1 MNTGNTL
8 LSPQIENKKEKLA
21 DPHIEEKKGK
31 QQKVKK
37 VKKGIPQPT
46 EQEIK
51 QQRKERAQKTLE
63 WLIMTFPR
71 CLSLQTPQPLKIGI
85 REDILEAMKALQPSQ
100 DIPSRKSIPLAMTL
114 YTTSLAY
121 YKAIL
126 NHSRRINLQ
135 GEEEGEVTDKQK
147 GLAQRQILLK
157 DQKAR
162 ETDHLN
168 AILPSK

>member
-1 MNTGNTL
+1 MNTGNTFAH
-8 LSPQIENKKEKLA
+8 SQIEDKKEKPA
-21 DPHIEEKKGK
+21 DPHTEEKKRK
-31 QQKVKK
+31 RQKLKK
-37 VKKGIPQPT
+37 VKEVIPQPT

-71 CLSLQTPQPLKIGI
+71 CLSLQTPQPLKIRI
-85 REDILEAMKALQPSQ
+85 REDILEAMKALQLSQ

-135 GEEEGEVTDKQK
+135 GKEEGEVTDKQK
-147 GLAQRQILLK
+147 ELAQRQILLK

-168 AILPSK
+168 TILPLK